1 MESLEIADKFTDIY
15 LPDLKF
21 IDPALSKR
29 YTARADY
36 ADYALPAIKFMAEKP
51 LKMREDGKMLSGCII
66 RHLVLPLA
74 SYDSVN
80 IVKFVSSLPE
90 TVYFSLMGQYT
101 PYGEIERYKELQRKI
116 TAREYKRV
124 ISAVEECGLK
134 NVFVQDIE
142 SADENYIPDW
152 DF

>member
-1 MESLEIADKFTDIY
+1 
-15 LPDLKF
+15 
-21 IDPALSKR
+21 
-29 YTARADY
+29 
-36 ADYALPAIKFMAEKP
+36 
-51 LKMREDGKMLSGCII
+51 
-66 RHLVLPLA
+66 
-74 SYDSVN
+74 
-80 IVKFVSSLPE
+80 
-90 TVYFSLMGQYT
+90 MGQYT